1 MQAIYISFAFFVFE
15 YFVFEYFVLEY
26 FVLEYFFDLE
36 LFFLYFF
43 DLELFFFTRA
53 RWTRFR
59 GQISG
64 QSTRIMIWDSKISIK
79 NKLEIQ
85 NSQKNH
91 EF

>member
-15 YFVFEYFVLEY
+15 YFVFEYFVFEY

-79 NKLEIQ
+79 NKL
-85 NSQKNH
+85 
-91 EF
+91 

>member
-15 YFVFEYFVLEY
+15 YFVFEY

-85 NSQKNH
+85 NSQKKT
-91 EF
+91 